1 DASPP
6 TDTLGHVTPG
16 GSPEGCSTIG
26 TRTER
31 SYPHDRCLRLPVC
44 ASVRSPGGRRPV
56 APVRTDVGDGLVDEP
71 GREDVDIQPP
81 QGRPMALWLGRIH
94 RQGRGAY
101 LAAPCARRFDV
112 GAGQSHAGITGACRG
127 GQRLPAHLS
136 PAAAAYRSAHP
147 VEHPVV

>member
-1 DASPP
+1 MSAGRTCRANSGATQGPPRGGAGYEITRLTHTGYDYNPAVTDLQGSCARADASPP

-71 GREDVDIQPP
+71 GRE
-81 QGRPMALWLGRIH
+81 
-94 RQGRGAY
+94 
-101 LAAPCARRFDV
+101 
-112 GAGQSHAGITGACRG
+112 
-127 GQRLPAHLS
+127 
-136 PAAAAYRSAHP
+136 
-147 VEHPVV
+147 